1 MRRSTISALAAAA
14 GLAALAWAAVQNQK
28 QDQDRGQ
35 APPNQAER
43 REQAET
49 IADTLLER
57 AQSAGEAALA
67 WLERT
72 GAKAEERFQSAL
84 ADAIERAAGTRT
96 FGLRRLAAAKD
107 SSSKDAPAW
116 EALPAKT
123 PERIALLV
131 HGLDEPGGI
140 WDDLA
145 PALAKA
151 GVHVVRFDYRND
163 QPLAASAEEL
173 AAALADLRAR
183 GTARV
188 DIVAH
193 SAGGLIAR
201 DVLTRAADGMYGGRA
216 AGHDALPDVSRLIMI
231 GTPNRGSA
239 LARFRVVTEVREQ
252 FIRWIESDGR
262 DPAALLGFMH
272 DGSGEAAGDLRPG
285 SAYLNDLN
293 ARPLPQGVTLTAVV
307 GTVADSESEELS
319 AMLQWPIVRR
329 VLSEEEIKEAEEGI
343 RELAQVVG
351 DGAVPVSSQVLEGVE
366 DVVYLE
372 ANHRSMLR
380 RFGLPIIGGLGGTTE
395 DGLPPAVE
403 VVLERLKK

>member
-1 MRRSTISALAAAA
+1 MIRRISFVWAVAAAA
-14 GLAALAWAAVQNQK
+14 AVACAQ
-28 QDQDRGQ
+28 QDRP
-35 APPNQAER
+35 AESSAEPPPEPTL

-67 WLERT
+67 WLERR
-72 GAKAEERFQSAL
+72 GANAEERLQRAL
-84 ADAIERAAGTRT
+84 SDALSRAEASQTLGVRLLETPKDPQKGAPTWAPLPER
-96 FGLRRLAAAKD
+96 
-107 SSSKDAPAW
+107 
-116 EALPAKT
+116 T
-123 PERIALLV
+123 PESLVLLV
-131 HGLDEPGGI
+131 HGMDEPGGI

-293 ARPLPQGVTLTAVV
+293 ARPLPQGVAITAIV

-403 VVLERLKK
+403 VVLERLKKGGS